1 MPRHDKEGITMP
13 RKVTAMADLTAIG
26 CQVEMTATAAGKVR
40 WLGRDLVI
48 RPDAIT
54 LIVHGWTTAAS
65 CSGLGGFVAQ
75 LVAVGVSADVKHLK
89 LNCKRF
95 SILSPSWRM
104 WVRAGEGQ
112 KAASGAMPARR
123 ARRKRKVAGGVN
135 LV

>member
-1 MPRHDKEGITMP
+1 MPCHNKKGIMMP

-26 CQVEMTATAAGKVR
+26 CQVETTATAAGKVR

-54 LIVHGWTTAAS
+54 LIVRGWTTAAS
-65 CSGLGGFVAQ
+65 CSGLGGFVIQ
-75 LVAVGVSADVKHLK
+75 LVAGGVAADEKHRK
-89 LNCKRF
+89 SNCSGF

-112 KAASGAMPARR
+112 KAASGAMLARR
-123 ARRKRKVAGGVN
+123 AHRKRKIAGAVN

>member
-26 CQVEMTATAAGKVR
+26 CQVETTATAAGKVR

-54 LIVHGWTTAAS
+54 LIVRGWTTAAS
-65 CSGLGGFVAQ
+65 CSGLGGFVVQ
-75 LVAVGVSADVKHLK
+75 LVAVGVAADEKHRK
-89 LNCKRF
+89 SNCSGF

-112 KAASGAMPARR
+112 KAASGAMLARR
-123 ARRKRKVAGGVN
+123 ARRKRKIAGAVN